1 MRRVG
6 TGVFMSCV
14 LVAAG
19 AAAQGRNAPRE
30 PVWVGDAT
38 VATMSFSDSTSLGA
52 VGGVIAYRPFRWLT
66 LGAVPTVLQRKA
78 GAGAG
83 AGAAIS
89 GFGDLPL
96 VAAASTNRGGR
107 GPNIGAAV
115 TLMLP
120 TGNAFIGLGSGV
132 TSVGVDLGAG
142 VSPTGRLHL
151 SADASRGL
159 SAVPLSSLDAP
170 GSTWLDVDADV
181 DLFGPATAT
190 ASLGGDFGGADT
202 TARAREVGAGVRYAL
217 RGPLTLSLAVTHRLA
232 GDAPVWGLAVTLGTA
247 GVGVS
252 PLNPG
257 SPLRGQRQVVSGGVA
272 TCHGKSRVCR

>member
-6 TGVFMSCV
+6 TSVFMACM

-19 AAAQGRNAPRE
+19 AAAQGHNAPRE
-30 PVWVGDAT
+30 PAWVGDAT

-52 VGGVIAYRPFRWLT
+52 VGGVIAYRPFPWLT
-66 LGAVPTVLQRKA
+66 LGAAPTVLQRKA
-78 GAGAG
+78 GADVS
-83 AGAAIS
+83 S

-96 VAAASTNRGGR
+96 VAAVSTDRGSGR
-107 GPNIGAAV
+107 GLNVGAAV
-115 TLMLP
+115 MLVLP
-120 TGNAFIGLGSGV
+120 TGNASIGLGSGV
-132 TSVGVDLGAG
+132 TSVGVDVGAG
-142 VSPTGRLHL
+142 VSPTGRFHL

-202 TARAREVGAGVRYAL
+202 TARAREVGAGVRYVL
-217 RGPLTLSLAVTHRLA
+217 HGPLTLSVAVTHRLA
-232 GDAPVWGLAVTLGTA
+232 GDSPVWGLAVTLGTA
-247 GVGVS
+247 GIGVS

-257 SPLRGQRQVVSGGVA
+257 SPLQGQRQVVGGGVA
-272 TCHGKSRVCR
+272 AACHGRSRVCP